1 CVYFYF
7 IFWIIAACGRT
18 GGLYLISVRCGR
30 FSATN
35 QHKKTQKCKH
45 SHTKLF
51 AEVQAANFGII
62 CQVAWLARTKNLALG
77 HYVRAV
83 RYAKSFAHVVVG
95 DENPDTTISEIEYYI
110 LNIVYCFW
118 IYAGERF
125 IEQDIL
131 RLSCEGS
138 CDFGAPPLAT

>member
-1 CVYFYF
+1 MRSVSSSDVICNISMRWRNCGVRTSRWERLVVSLRDIPKIECVYFYF

-83 RYAKSFAHVVVG
+83 GNAKSFAHVVVG
-95 DENPDTTISEIEYYI
+95 D
-110 LNIVYCFW
+110 
-118 IYAGERF
+118 
-125 IEQDIL
+125 
-131 RLSCEGS
+131 
-138 CDFGAPPLAT
+138 